1 MRTAAAAV
9 TWEAAAKLS
18 LLVLALSLLNRG
30 CVLQQHRVLQQHVL
44 LLLLLRALQQHEEVV
59 VHMKHPT
66 KSLVEQDCV
75 SSGYWL

>member
-1 MRTAAAAV
+1 M
-9 TWEAAAKLS
+9 
-18 LLVLALSLLNRG
+18 
-30 CVLQQHRVLQQHVL
+30 LQQHRVLQQHVL